1 MNKNIIKK
9 NTYLLL
15 NHEDHAETVKGY
27 GDFRNETEYILH
39 YDVTY
44 GGQEVEHNGLYEK
57 CHP

>member
-15 NHEDHAETVKGY
+15 NYEDHAETVKGY
-27 GDFRNETEYILH
+27 GDFQNETEYILH

-44 GGQEVEHNGLYEK
+44 GVQEVEQNGLYEK